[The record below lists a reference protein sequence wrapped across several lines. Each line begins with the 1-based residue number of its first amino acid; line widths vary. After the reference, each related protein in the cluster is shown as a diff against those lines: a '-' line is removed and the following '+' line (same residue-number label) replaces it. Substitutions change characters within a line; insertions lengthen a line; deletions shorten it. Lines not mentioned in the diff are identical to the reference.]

1 MSNALP
7 KELSFINLFRLSEH
21 TLEHASWR
29 ISDFVAD
36 VWECLFGTTR
46 TTIDFRKALDDGSL
60 LTDSKN
66 RELLDSIKRFL
77 CLQTHP
83 ALTGSAVLAPTTAR
97 MRIALAIATLDYFLL
112 RSDEFQ
118 IAKHGF
124 RLVTANDVM
133 GLIAVI
139 ASHRSP
145 VRSIYEPQ
153 SRILSYLS
161 QVQVSAFDLAQLQR
175 TTPDLFELAED
186 EQLSLPRDQILVARA
201 WLKLHDCYQPGTSGA
216 VTEYR
221 YRVVRGRVLSEA
233 IGRHV
238 LNDFHF
244 ENLQLP
250 GLDVA
255 PSQWFAREM
264 SAVPA
269 NNLDEDERPSREY
282 INQYI
287 AVVRSMRVAQQNG
300 VSLFSEQA
308 LTALETA
315 PILLKDRTKER
326 ARFTTLPFSLANDL
340 LSNSIEFYLE
350 YAEPIVDYYLT
361 LARMGGNIHAMAAP
375 IPSKLAALGVVRWRS
390 NAITADEF
398 FGQLRRGECL
408 FNMLEV
414 LYGAIAVLVNTLM
427 ARRVSELEDLRAD
440 SIVEEHGA
448 YFLAFN
454 LRKANVLEHRKRTL
468 RPLPTIAAEALKL
481 LARLSQT
488 MRDLGHQNDGKLFS
502 IPYSA
507 WQRKP
512 PHFGACQPDFTRF
525 FDRFCDYF
533 QTGQDERGRRYYVR
547 AHQLRR
553 NFAMLFFWQGSF
565 GGVEVLRYF
574 LGHHKAQM
582 IYRYVTQAVPG
593 KILRRVMASVAKDLI
608 KAEHPA
614 IEELAALICER
625 YGISLN
631 DLHILPER
639 DVVDYVEDLIKS
651 GEAEVKPE
659 FFRGPKGQEYRI
671 VYRVMKHPAE
681 A

>member
-1 MSNALP
+1 MLNTLP

-29 ISDFVAD
+29 ISDFIAD

-46 TTIDFRKALDDGSL
+46 TTIDFRKVLDDGSL

-66 RELLDSIKRFL
+66 RELLDSIKKFL

-83 ALTGSAVLAPTTAR
+83 ALTGSVVLAPATAR

-124 RLVTANDVM
+124 RFVTANDVM

-145 VRSIYEPQ
+145 TRSIYEPK

-161 QVQVSAFDLAQLQR
+161 QVQVPASALAKLQK

-186 EQLSLPRDQILVARA
+186 EELSLSRKQTLVARA
-201 WLKLHDCYQPGTSGA
+201 WLKLHDCYVPSTSGT
-216 VTEYR
+216 TEYR
-221 YRVVRGRVLSEA
+221 
-233 IGRHV
+233 
-238 LNDFHF
+238 
-244 ENLQLP
+244 
-250 GLDVA
+250 
-255 PSQWFAREM
+255 
-264 SAVPA
+264 
-269 NNLDEDERPSREY
+269 
-282 INQYI
+282 
-287 AVVRSMRVAQQNG
+287 
-300 VSLFSEQA
+300 
-308 LTALETA
+308 
-315 PILLKDRTKER
+315 
-326 ARFTTLPFSLANDL
+326 
-340 LSNSIEFYLE
+340 FYLE

-361 LARMGGNIHAMAAP
+361 LARKGGDIHAMAAP
-375 IPSKLAALGVVRWRS
+375 IPSKLAALGVVKWRS
-390 NAITADEF
+390 NATTADEF
-398 FGQLRRGECL
+398 FGQLRRNECL

-414 LYGAIAVLVNTLM
+414 LYGAIAVMVNTLM

-440 SIVEEHGA
+440 SIVEEHGT

-468 RPLPTIAAEALKL
+468 RPVPAIAAEALKL
-481 LARLSQT
+481 LARLSQS
-488 MRDLGHQNDGKLFS
+488 MRDLGYQNDGKLFA
-502 IPYSA
+502 IPYSG

-512 PHFGACQPDFTRF
+512 PHFGVCQPDFTRF

-533 QTGQDERGRRYYVR
+533 QTVQDERGRRYYVR

-574 LGHHKAQM
+574 LGHNKPQM
-582 IYRYVTQAVPG
+582 IYRYVTEAVPG

-614 IEELAALICER
+614 TDELAALICER

-639 DVVDYVEDLIKS
+639 DVVDYVEDLITA

-671 VYRVMKHPAE
+671 VYRVMKHREE

>member
-1 MSNALP
+1 VLNTLP

-29 ISDFVAD
+29 ISDFIAD

-46 TTIDFRKALDDGSL
+46 TTIDFRKVLDDGSL

-66 RELLDSIKRFL
+66 RELLDSIKKFL

-83 ALTGSAVLAPTTAR
+83 ALTGSVVLAPATAR

-118 IAKHGF
+118 IATHGLRF
-124 RLVTANDVM
+124 VTANDVM

-145 VRSIYEPQ
+145 TRSIYEPK

-161 QVQVSAFDLAQLQR
+161 QVQVPASALAKLQK

-186 EQLSLPRDQILVARA
+186 EELSLSRKQTLVARA
-201 WLKLHDCYQPGTSGA
+201 WLKLHDCYVPSTSGT
-216 VTEYR
+216 TEYR
-221 YRVVRGRVLSEA
+221 YRVVRKRVLSEA
-233 IGRHV
+233 IGRYV

-244 ENLQLP
+244 EKLELP

-255 PSQWFAREM
+255 PSRRFTREM

-269 NNLDEDERPSREY
+269 NNLDEDERSSREY
-282 INQYI
+282 VNQYI
-287 AVVRSMRVAQQNG
+287 AVVRSARVAQQHG
-300 VSLFSEQA
+300 ISLFSERA

-340 LSNSIEFYLE
+340 LSNSIAFYLE

-361 LARMGGNIHAMAAP
+361 LARKGGDIHAMAAP
-375 IPSKLAALGVVRWRS
+375 IPSKLAALGVVKWRS
-390 NAITADEF
+390 NATTADEF
-398 FGQLRRGECL
+398 FGQLRRSECL

-414 LYGAIAVLVNTLM
+414 LYGAIAVMVNTLM

-440 SIVEEHGA
+440 SIVEEHGT

-468 RPLPTIAAEALKL
+468 RPVPAIAAEALKL
-481 LARLSQT
+481 LARLSQS
-488 MRDLGHQNDGKLFS
+488 MRDLGYQNDGKLFA
-502 IPYSA
+502 IPYSG

-512 PHFGACQPDFTRF
+512 PHFGVCQPDFTRF

-533 QTGQDERGRRYYVR
+533 QTVQDERGRRYYVR

-574 LGHHKAQM
+574 LGHNKPQM
-582 IYRYVTQAVPG
+582 IYRYVTEAVPG

-614 IEELAALICER
+614 TDELAALICER

-639 DVVDYVEDLIKS
+639 DVVDYVEDLITA

-671 VYRVMKHPAE
+671 VYRVMKHREE